1 MDATEGYEFVDDVPK
16 SSLFVKLNPDITD
29 A

>member
-1 MDATEGYEFVDDVPK
+1 MEATEGYEFVDGVPK
-16 SSLFVKLNPDITD
+16 SSLFVKLNPKITD